1 MYVRAQGVIHLMY
14 WYLYF
19 NLFQDLILQLWPWNQ
34 YLHLWSTTFN
44 QFCPRLISTMDCLTP
59 DTCSLGSIDP
69 SWFFPGRAFLCDA
82 VQREVTRLDSEEA
95 CCPWSS
101 SSLLPPAFTTLLES
115 WLADLQLWFWS
126 SAPTAKRQ
134 TATHNKCKW
143 PLALSEAS
151 LLHVVGSIL
160 EFPPYLLT
168 SMHNLVPYHED
179 AARCPFDRAEKWCPC
194 QHNQSLW
201 DHRRWDLAT

>member
-1 MYVRAQGVIHLMY
+1 MYVRAQGVIQLMY

-44 QFCPRLISTMDCLTP
+44 QFCPRLISTMDCLTL

-69 SWFFPGRAFLCDA
+69 SGFFPGRAFLCIA
-82 VQREVTRLDSEEA
+82 VQREVTRLVLRL
-95 CCPWSS
+95 W
-101 SSLLPPAFTTLLES
+101 LPPAFTTLLES

-134 TATHNKCKW
+134 TATQNKCKW
-143 PLALSEAS
+143 PLALSGAS
-151 LLHVVGSIL
+151 LFHVVGSIL
-160 EFPPYLLT
+160 EFPPHLLT
-168 SMHNLVPYHED
+168 PMHNLVPLKYLED
-179 AARCPFDRAEKWCPC
+179 AARLRNDVPASIIKAREMVAGEI
-194 QHNQSLW
+194 
-201 DHRRWDLAT
+201 